1 MPSHDPPQPE
11 QHSTQQH
18 TYKLSDGDRFILFGD
33 SILQQSFSPH
43 LTFPF
48 GAALSDAYTR
58 KFDISNRGFSGY
70 NTLQALR
77 ALSLCLPNPN
87 KANMR
92 ILFIMFGAND
102 ARLPNT
108 PGGPDQHVP
117 LEDFKSNIR
126 HMVSHPSVTAHE
138 SVKIILVTPPPVD
151 ERKCLAADQ
160 EKLPTID
167 NNNGSHQQHPL
178 RRTAATT
185 ATYAQALRS
194 LGPELNIPILDIHRA
209 MLALSGHSHLNTPP
223 TSPPYLLPGS
233 LEAPQNPTL
242 QSFLSD
248 GLHFTGEGY
257 RLLFTELMLLIER
270 EWPELMPGNLP
281 LRLPAWDFQPAWK
294 NDGGGGAGGGRDGN
308 GAGGNGGGYGRGH
321 EILEWDMITNSG
333 EKDAGWGEVYV
344 LMMVNERGRRWF
356 MRIALPY
363 VDRLGWLTWG
373 G

>member
-1 MPSHDPPQPE
+1 MSSAPLDPHHPQLTFAMPSHQPPPPE

-18 TYKLSDGDRFILFGD
+18 TYTLADGDRFILFGD

-58 KFDISNRGFSGY
+58 KFDIFNRGFSGY
-70 NTLQALR
+70 NSLQALR
-77 ALSLCLPNPN
+77 ALSLSLPEPD
-87 KANMR
+87 KAKMR
-92 ILFIMFGAND
+92 ILLIMFGAND

-167 NNNGSHQQHPL
+167 NNNGSHQQPLL

-185 ATYAQALRS
+185 ATYAQAMRS
-194 LGPELNIPILDIHRA
+194 LGPELNLPILDIHHA
-209 MLALSGHSHLNTPP
+209 MLALSGHSHLNTPS

-294 NDGGGGAGGGRDGN
+294 GDGGAGAGGVRDGN
-308 GAGGNGGGYGRGH
+308 GGGKNGGGNGRGH
-321 EILEWDMITNSG
+321 EIPEWDKMDDSG
-333 EKDAGWGEVYV
+333 ERDAGWGEVCSG
-344 LMMVNERGRRWF
+344 EF
-356 MRIALPY
+356 
-363 VDRLGWLTWG
+363 
-373 G
+373 